1 VSDTM
6 LMFQVYYGGTNK
18 RANLKDALNAVLG
31 TEISKDEQASDWM
44 GELTSEMLEYAATDV
59 VHLHDLRHALETK
72 INDTADHLRPV
83 VDLEHRMTK
92 VTAHMN
98 AVGMPVDEAVFAEC
112 VKESKEGADQK
123 LDELDALVTVEV
135 PEEYVNR
142 NTKSK
147 RVPEG
152 RNEKVNWN
160 SPDQVLWV
168 FKDVAGITL
177 KSTSKEVLP
186 EVDHPI
192 VTALLEYRRV
202 LDVSK
207 RFRETK
213 VVDGRVYAKWN
224 QLKARTGRMSCEK
237 PPLQG
242 IPDPLRRAFVAPE
255 GHKLIVS
262 DLSQIEIRV
271 LATICGDEN
280 LREDLTAGRDVHRR
294 VAASIFGKSY
304 TEVTDKERK
313 MAKSLVFG
321 TLYGMGLSGFTARV
335 NAMTGKHYT
344 KDEVERDFR
353 EPLFAPYPKVKTWMD
368 KAAAEYET
376 GNKVSYTRLGRR
388 RLQVPDVPAALN
400 TPIQAGATDVMKAI
414 AIEAYETKQDAW
426 EIVGLVHD
434 EVLVLVPEPDAHQ
447 AKEWLHNTM
456 VNRGGEIV
464 NQGVPEDQRVT
475 VDAGTQICDSWS
487 EKD

>member
-1 VSDTM
+1 M

-18 RANLKDALNAVLG
+18 PANLKDAIKAMFGIEV
-31 TEISKDEQASDWM
+31 SKDEQTSDWM
-44 GELTSEMLEYAATDV
+44 GELTPEMLEYAATDV
-59 VHLHDLRHALETK
+59 LHLHDLRKSLEAK
-72 INDTADHLRPV
+72 INDTAVHLWPA
-83 VDLEHRMTK
+83 VDLEHRMIK
-92 VTAHMN
+92 ATAHMS
-98 AVGMPVDEAVFAEC
+98 AVGMPVDSGVLDEC
-112 VKESKEGADQK
+112 VRESREEADRK
-123 LDELDALVTVEV
+123 LTELDALLTAPV
-135 PEEYVNR
+135 PEDYVKR

-147 RVPEG
+147 SVPED
-152 RNEKVNWN
+152 RNERVNWN
-160 SPDQVLWV
+160 SPEQVLWA
-168 FKDVAGITL
+168 FREVAGLEL
-177 KSTSKEVLP
+177 KNTSKEILP
-186 EVDHPI
+186 EVDHP
-192 VTALLEYRRV
+192 VAVGLLEYRQA
-202 LDVSK
+202 LDVYK

-242 IPDPLRRAFVAPE
+242 IPEPLRRAFVAPA
-255 GHKLIVS
+255 GKKLVVS

-271 LATICGDEN
+271 LATLCGDES
-280 LREDLTAGRDVHRR
+280 LRADLEAGRDVHQR
-294 VAASIFGKSY
+294 VAANVFGKAY

-456 VNRGGEIV
+456 VNRG
-464 NQGVPEDQRVT
+464 
-475 VDAGTQICDSWS
+475 
-487 EKD
+487 